1 MVNKKEEKVSNTV
14 AAKPRDIFIPHPSLG
29 WKLRPNSKIRV
40 TFRDIL
46 QSTDDEGW
54 RTVMN
59 QPKTSKNTV
68 AFYGCSFTYGTSL
81 SDSETFTSLIQ
92 ESFPDHIILNRG
104 IGGHGTVQN
113 YIQFRSDVKNGKVD
127 TAVFCVISDHRYRN
141 IGHPVRMKAHL
152 SPKWYEIGVEHIPI
166 VTLDRK
172 CNTEIT
178 YISIWQPS
186 LIKNDFK
193 CFLPPDYYLD
203 KATIEMFR
211 TIGHFAKNHNIPYK
225 IVLLDSI
232 DPVFNKI
239 IAEQV
244 DDVVDISTPFN
255 AEFTFI
261 PNDVHPNVKANKVF
275 FERLVPLLNEI
286 MP

>member
-1 MVNKKEEKVSNTV
+1 MVLKKKEKFSNVV
-14 AAKPRDIFIPHPSLG
+14 AVKPSDIFMPHPSLG

-40 TFRDIL
+40 TFRDII
-46 QSTDDEGW
+46 QTTDDEGW
-54 RTVMN
+54 RTVTN
-59 QPKTSKNTV
+59 QPKTSKKSV
-68 AFYGCSFTYGTSL
+68 AIYGCSFTFGTAL

-92 ESFPDHIILNRG
+92 ESIPDHIILNRG

-113 YIQFRSDVKNGKVD
+113 YIQFRNDVKNGKVD
-127 TAVFCVISDHRYRN
+127 SAVFCAISDHRYRN

-152 SPKWYEIGVEHIPI
+152 SPKWYEIGIEHIPI
-166 VTLDRK
+166 VTLDRN
-172 CNTEIT
+172 CNTEIE

-203 KATIEMFR
+203 KATIEIFR
-211 TIGHFAKNHNIPYK
+211 TIGRFAKDHNIPYK
-225 IVLLDSI
+225 IALLDSI
-232 DPVFNKI
+232 DPVFNKVI
-239 IAEQV
+239 IDHI

-275 FERLVPLLNEI
+275 FERLVPLINEI
-286 MP
+286 IS

>member
-1 MVNKKEEKVSNTV
+1 MFFRKEDKILNKV
-14 AAKPRDIFIPHPSLG
+14 ASKPRDIFMPHPSLG
-29 WKLRPNSKIRV
+29 WKLRPNSKIQV
-40 TFRDIL
+40 WFRDIV

-54 RTVMN
+54 RTVMH
-59 QPKTSKNTV
+59 QPKTSKHTV
-68 AFYGCSFTYGTSL
+68 AFYGCSFTYGTAL

-92 ESFPDHIILNRG
+92 ESFPEQNILNRG

-113 YIQFRSDVKNGKVD
+113 YIQFRNDVKNGKVD
-127 TAVFCVISDHRYRN
+127 MAVFCAISDHRYRN

-166 VTLDRK
+166 VTLDRN
-172 CNTEIT
+172 CNTEIE

-186 LIKNDFK
+186 LLKNDFER
-193 CFLPPDYYLD
+193 FLPPDYYLD

-211 TIGHFAKNHNIPYK
+211 TIGRFATEHKIPYK

-232 DPVFNKI
+232 DPVFNQI
-239 IAEQV
+239 ITEQV

-255 AEFTFI
+255 SEFNFI

-275 FERLVPLLNEI
+275 FDRLVPLLNEM

>member
-1 MVNKKEEKVSNTV
+1 MVFNKEEKISNKV
-14 AAKPRDIFIPHPSLG
+14 AVTPRDIFMPHPSLG
-29 WKLRPNSKIRV
+29 WKLRPKAKIRV
-40 TFRDIL
+40 PFRDIV

-54 RTVMN
+54 RIVAN
-59 QPKTSKNTV
+59 QPKTAKNTL

-81 SDSETFTSLIQ
+81 SDTETFTSLIQ
-92 ESFPDHIILNRG
+92 EAFPEQKILNRG

-113 YIQFRSDVKNGKVD
+113 YIQFRSDVKQGKVD
-127 TAVFCVISDHRYRN
+127 MAVFCVISDHRFRN

-152 SPKWYEIGVEHIPI
+152 SPQWYEIGVEHLPI
-166 VTLDRK
+166 VTLDRNG
-172 CNTEIT
+172 NTEIE

-186 LIKNDFK
+186 LLKYDFER
-193 CFLPPDYYLD
+193 FLPPDYYLD
-203 KATIEMFR
+203 KATIEMLR
-211 TIGHFAKNHNIPYK
+211 TIARFAKDHKIPYK

-239 IAEQV
+239 FTEQV
-244 DDVVDISTPFN
+244 DGGVDISTPFN
-255 AEFTFI
+255 TEFTFI
-261 PNDVHPNVKANKVF
+261 PNDIHPNVKANKVF